1 MSYNQIDDLRTARN
15 AFYLGQYQTCIT
27 EVGNLPPTVPF
38 TDVFRHRALAELNPA
53 ALDAAVTT
61 TSPMALQSIKLY
73 VMYKIHRGTPQHRQT
88 VLDTLAAWLKDPDF
102 AADITLQITAANIY
116 FLDGNYK
123 EALQIASTNA
133 NDNLEKYVS
142 TASRHVVMLHHI
154 LSFVSHILLVS
165 FPPVCRL
172 ALQVQ
177 ILLAMNRPDLAEKAA
192 RTMADLDDDDALAQL
207 ASAWVLLAKH
217 TPAALN
223 EAFNTLTEV
232 TEKYGLS
239 APVLSLLAV
248 SLLLQHKARDAFQH
262 LRQARELARAAGQ
275 PASVETLV
283 NSAVCMFHRGSA
295 TPAAD
300 DVLAKVLG
308 ELRAAHPQSEFLQRE
323 AALAEQF
330 DRCAAQY
337 S

>member
-133 NDNLEKYVS
+133 NDNLEK
-142 TASRHVVMLHHI
+142 
-154 LSFVSHILLVS
+154 
-165 FPPVCRL
+165 L